1 MPNRDGTGPM
11 GQGAFTGR
19 GLGECVSGSRPIYG
33 RGLGLGFGRGSN
45 CRRANNAINTSS
57 KVLLSEKKAI
67 LEARIEA
74 INKQLNK

>member
-19 GLGECVSGSRPIYG
+19 GLGEYVSRSGLIYG
-33 RGLGLGFGRGSN
+33 RGLGLGFGRSSN
-45 CRRANNAINTSS
+45 CKRIFNPIYTDWKEALT
-57 KVLLSEKKAI
+57 KQKAA
-67 LEARIEA
+67 LEARLEA